1 MTTKKGFATRLSI
14 RTRIAGFTPA
24 EWAQIWAA
32 AAYLGSRGGDAATLL
47 LPGRPEVFRL
57 ERQGNRFWLRLT
69 DEEELAETLRAE
81 ARARREAL
89 L

>member
-1 MTTKKGFATRLSI
+1 MA
-14 RTRIAGFTPA
+14 AFTPA
-24 EWAQIWAA
+24 EWAQIRAA
-32 AAYLGSRGGDAATLL
+32 AGYLRSWGGDAATLL

-57 ERQGNRFWLRLT
+57 ERRGNRFRLRVT
-69 DEEELAETLRAE
+69 DEEEVVETLRAE

>member
-1 MTTKKGFATRLSI
+1 VA
-14 RTRIAGFTPA
+14 AFTPA
-24 EWAQIWAA
+24 EWAQIRAA
-32 AAYLGSRGGDAATLL
+32 AGYLRSWGGDAATLL

-57 ERQGNRFWLRLT
+57 ERRGNRFRLRVT
-69 DEEELAETLRAE
+69 DEEEVVETLRAE